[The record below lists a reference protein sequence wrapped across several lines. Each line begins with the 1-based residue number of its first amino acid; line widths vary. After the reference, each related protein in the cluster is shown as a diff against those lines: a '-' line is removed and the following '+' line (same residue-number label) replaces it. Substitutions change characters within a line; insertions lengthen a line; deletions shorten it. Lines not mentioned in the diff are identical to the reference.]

1 MSEPIVD
8 RTDSRIG
15 VIHSFPIWLPQT
27 QTWMYHQLVHL
38 PAHVEAHV
46 VCERTQHLDQFG
58 VPNMHSLD
66 RAGTWRRGIDRAM
79 RKLRLR
85 RHLGL
90 LERVAR
96 RHRLGVLHS
105 HFGNIGWADAGAART
120 RGLKH
125 VVTFYGRD
133 VGMLPAQE
141 PIWRRRYRDLFASAH
156 LFLCE
161 GPHMASQ
168 LIALGCPAERVRLH
182 HLGVCVDELDFRPRT
197 WHPGQ
202 PLKVLIAAT
211 FREKKGIPDGI
222 LALARLCGD
231 VDIELTIVGDAGSEP
246 ASRNE
251 KARIIDCLEHTGLKS
266 RTRLLGFQPQ
276 AVLWR
281 EAYRHHVFLSPSRT
295 AADGDT
301 EGGAPVSIIEM
312 AASGMPV
319 ISTTH
324 CDIPEVLAPIRDT
337 LLAPEGDVDGLTEC
351 LRRLIEQPECWPAM
365 LSALRAH
372 VESEFDA
379 RAQGR
384 RLAERYASL

>member
-1 MSEPIVD
+1 MNTTAAEH
-8 RTDSRIG
+8 TNHRIG

-38 PAHVEAHV
+38 PAHVDAHV

-66 RAGTWRRGIDRAM
+66 RAGTWRRGLDRGM

-90 LERVAR
+90 LEQIAR

-105 HFGNIGWADAGAART
+105 HFGNIGWVDSGAARA

-133 VGMLPAQE
+133 VSMLPVQE
-141 PIWRRRYRDLFASAH
+141 PIWRSRYHELFASAR

-161 GPHMASQ
+161 GPYMASR
-168 LIALGCPAERVRLH
+168 LIALGCPAERVRVH
-182 HLGVCVDELDFRPRT
+182 HLGVCVDALEFQPRT
-197 WHPGQ
+197 WNPGQ

-211 FREKKGIPDGI
+211 FREKKGIPDGL
-222 LALARLCGD
+222 LALERLRGD
-231 VDIELTIVGDAGSEP
+231 VKIELTIIGDAGSEP
-246 ASRNE
+246 ASRDE
-251 KARIIDCLEHTGLKS
+251 KARILDYLERTGLKS
-266 RTRLLGFQPQ
+266 STRLLGFQPQ
-276 AVLWR
+276 AALWK

-295 AADGDT
+295 GADGDT
-301 EGGAPVSIIEM
+301 EGGAPVGIIEM

-324 CDIPEVLAPIRDT
+324 CDIPEVLAPARDT
-337 LLAPEGDVDGLTEC
+337 LLAAEGDVDGLVVC
-351 LRRLIEQPECWPAM
+351 LRRLLERPERWPAL
-365 LSALRAH
+365 LSALREH
-372 VESEFDA
+372 IECEFDA
-379 RAQGR
+379 RLQGK